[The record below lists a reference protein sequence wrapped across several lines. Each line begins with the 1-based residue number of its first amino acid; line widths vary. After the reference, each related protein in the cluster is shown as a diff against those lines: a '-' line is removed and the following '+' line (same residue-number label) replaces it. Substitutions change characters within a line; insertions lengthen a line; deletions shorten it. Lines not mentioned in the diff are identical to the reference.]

1 MIIIL
6 QYICKSN
13 HHTVYLK
20 LIQGYMSITM
30 GKSFKRK
37 KKKRERM
44 EEQIKNKVRISLVVQ
59 WLRFHLSVKET
70 HRFDPWSGKTLPA
83 ARQLGLCAT
92 LRALKPALHN
102 KGEKPMQR
110 NQDPVRPQIKYFQT
124 SRPTL
129 KSDKT
134 KM

>member
-1 MIIIL
+1 
-6 QYICKSN
+6 
-13 HHTVYLK
+13 
-20 LIQGYMSITM
+20 
-30 GKSFKRK
+30 
-37 KKKRERM
+37 M

-110 NQDPVRPQIKYFQT
+110 NQDPVRPQIKYFHIK
-124 SRPTL
+124 L
-129 KSDKT
+129 KFK
-134 KM
+134 KKNKKK